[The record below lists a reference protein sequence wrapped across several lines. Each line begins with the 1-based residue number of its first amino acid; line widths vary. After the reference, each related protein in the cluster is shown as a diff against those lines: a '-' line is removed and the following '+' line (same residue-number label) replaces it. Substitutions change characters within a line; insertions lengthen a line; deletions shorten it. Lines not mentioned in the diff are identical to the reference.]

1 MFQAQLF
8 HFIQTKEPAGHVI
21 AMEKTFIAQVIS
33 GNTEFFTPISS
44 HVNVKFAASAF
55 PFIGI

>member
-21 AMEKTFIAQVIS
+21 AVENNFIAQVIS
-33 GNTEFFTPISS
+33 SNTGFFTQISS
-44 HVNVKFAASAF
+44 LVNVKFAASAF